1 MTDAEQVLLEAPT
14 EARNPRTV
22 DIDRLPTPDL
32 LRLLNAEDALV
43 PAAVR
48 AVLPQLADA
57 VDLTVAALAAGGRLH
72 YVGAGTSGRIAMLD
86 AAELRPTFG
95 LEPGR
100 VVAHLAGGPQAVSSA
115 GEGAEDAEAAGAAAV
130 AGVGGTDVVIGLTAS
145 GRTPYVAGALRAAR
159 AAGAATVLVS
169 AHPGAPLAR
178 LADVHVGVDT
188 GPEAI
193 AGSTRLKA
201 GTAQKLVLN
210 ALSTAA
216 MIRLGRTYS
225 NLMTDMLAV
234 NGKLRS
240 RQLRMLAQATG
251 AGLDAC
257 ADALARAGGE
267 SKVAL
272 LVLLAPVTV
281 EQARQALDG
290 TSGLV
295 RAALQAVAGAGPPP
309 SEPDGQPSE
318 PDGQPSEPD
327 SQPSEPDGPPSGPA
341 ATE

>member
-1 MTDAEQVLLEAPT
+1 VTGAEQVLVESPT
-14 EARNPRTV
+14 EERNPRTV
-22 DIDRLPTPDL
+22 EIDRLPTLDV
-32 LRLLNAEDALV
+32 LRLLNAEDAWV

-48 AVLPQLADA
+48 AVLPALADA
-57 VDLTVAALAAGGRLH
+57 VELTVASLAAGGRLH

-100 VVAHLAGGPQAVSSA
+100 VVAHLAGGTEAVSSA
-115 GEGAEDAEAAGAAAV
+115 VEGAEDDEAAGAVAVAAV
-130 AGVGGTDVVIGLTAS
+130 TADDIVIGLTAS
-145 GRTPYVAGALRAAR
+145 GRTPYVAGALRGAR
-159 AAGAATVLVS
+159 TAGARTVLVS
-169 AHPGAPLAR
+169 ANPWAPLAE
-178 LADVHVGVDT
+178 LADVHVGVET

-201 GTAQKLVLN
+201 GSAQKLVLN

-225 NLMTDMLAV
+225 NLMTDMLAI

-240 RQLRMLAQATG
+240 RQLRMLTQATG

-257 ADALARAGGE
+257 ADALVRAGGE

-272 LVLLAPVTV
+272 VTLLAPVSA

-290 TSGLV
+290 TGGLV
-295 RAALQAVAGAGPPP
+295 RDALRAVAGAGSPPA
-309 SEPDGQPSE
+309 EPDGH
-318 PDGQPSEPD
+318 
-327 SQPSEPDGPPSGPA
+327 PPAPVP
-341 ATE
+341 T

>member
-1 MTDAEQVLLEAPT
+1 VTGAEQVLLEAPT

-22 DIDRLPTPDL
+22 DIDQLPTLDV
-32 LRLLNAEDALV
+32 LRLLNEEDERV

-72 YVGAGTSGRIAMLD
+72 YVGAGTSGRIAMMD

-100 VVAHLAGGPQAVSSA
+100 VVAHLAGGTHAVLSA
-115 GEGAEDAEAAGAAAV
+115 VEGAEDDEAAGAAAL
-130 AGVGGTDVVIGLTAS
+130 AGVAAADVVIGLTAS

-159 AAGAATVLVS
+159 AAGAGTVLVS
-169 AHPGAPLAR
+169 ANPGAPLAE

-193 AGSTRLKA
+193 AGSTRMKA

-272 LVLLAPVTV
+272 VTLLAPVTV
-281 EQARQALDG
+281 ERARQALDG

-295 RAALQAVAGAGPPP
+295 RDALRAVAGDAVPP
-309 SEPDGQPSE
+309 ST
-318 PDGQPSEPD
+318 PD
-327 SQPSEPDGPPSGPA
+327 SHPTAPA
-341 ATE
+341 ATQ